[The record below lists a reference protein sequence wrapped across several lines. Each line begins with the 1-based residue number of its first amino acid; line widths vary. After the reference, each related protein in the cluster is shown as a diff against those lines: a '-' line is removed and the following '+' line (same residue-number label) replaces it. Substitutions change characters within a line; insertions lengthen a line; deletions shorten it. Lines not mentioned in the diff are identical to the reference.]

1 MPDCEYPSALQN
13 SHTPISRKKDFGI
26 GTFVLIIGQ
35 REDAATIF
43 AKTAV
48 AAAAETWAPA
58 AEALTAVA
66 AKGGKRQN
74 LKKKHHPVK
83 KLVLVVV
90 FQHPIPRLTGQGRQQ
105 KRKEATGSILFLKT
119 DRIQISATPGTGT
132 EPSSLEGKRVHFR
145 VWAHLCVF
153 LAYPWFPVTVLQ
165 LCTDEHFTSFKAQCV
180 RYEVE
185 KAMRTMDTSTNVATT
200 VAAGRHFTTY
210 RTTLKASCCWGGGGC
225 GLLPVIWNTVPP
237 RFLNS
242 PRLIH
247 KRNERSGQLRSR
259 YRPGFPVTALSA
271 TGSQMLREEL
281 NEVKKEDPHCNMDDT
296 PNHHFPHGLDSQ
308 VKPDVLPPLSEEFR
322 TQLVQFGYD
331 PPPDLQN
338 FQGALEGDLH
348 HHTPPQYN
356 AHMIDL
362 CNVGFPFYRT
372 VEHFGAQPIK
382 EEPVMPNML
391 WPGPPTFLQTPYP
404 YYPKVHPTLM
414 FPFIMTPNFHFRSS
428 YPLKR
433 PPEPPFQRRRVD
445 EQDENK
451 QKVDRVDVNIQID
464 DSYYVDVGGEQK
476 RWQCPMCDKSYTSK
490 YNLVTHI
497 LGHSGI
503 KPHACSRCGKLF
515 KQLSH
520 LHTHMLT
527 HQGTRPHKCQVCH
540 KAFTQTSHLKRH
552 MMQHSDIKP
561 YSCRICGRGFAYPSE
576 LKVHEAK
583 HENGR
588 ENICIECGLDF
599 PTLAQLKRHL
609 TTHRGPIQYNCTE
622 CDKTFQYP
630 SQLQNHMMKH
640 KDIRP
645 YICTECG
652 MEFVQP
658 HHLKQHSL
666 THKGVKEHK
675 CGICGRE
682 FTLLANMKRHV
693 LIHTNIRAYQ
703 CHLCFKSFVQKQT
716 LKAHMIVHSDVKP
729 FKCKLCGKEFNR
741 MHNLMGHMHLHS
753 DSKPFKCLYC
763 PSKFTLKG
771 NLTRHMKVKHGVM
784 ERGFHSQGLGRE
796 RTRASPMNVPRELEQ
811 EEPFD
816 LSRKG
821 HGKEFS
827 FHSDGESAKGSS
839 CHEEEEDNCYERY
852 SPDVFHSD
860 EQYSKQALPSLAYH
874 KMKESC
880 GDGKRKMLHEK
891 PREMKESQ
899 RKGNQGERDFVG
911 NSEEQVSL
919 SHFENNRL
927 PQPFSDYLYF
937 RHRNKSLKELLERK
951 MDNQAVL
958 LGI

>member
-1 MPDCEYPSALQN
+1 MQEEL
-13 SHTPISRKKDFGI
+13 
-26 GTFVLIIGQ
+26 
-35 REDAATIF
+35 
-43 AKTAV
+43 
-48 AAAAETWAPA
+48 
-58 AEALTAVA
+58 
-66 AKGGKRQN
+66 
-74 LKKKHHPVK
+74 
-83 KLVLVVV
+83 
-90 FQHPIPRLTGQGRQQ
+90 
-105 KRKEATGSILFLKT
+105 
-119 DRIQISATPGTGT
+119 
-132 EPSSLEGKRVHFR
+132 
-145 VWAHLCVF
+145 
-153 LAYPWFPVTVLQ
+153 
-165 LCTDEHFTSFKAQCV
+165 
-180 RYEVE
+180 
-185 KAMRTMDTSTNVATT
+185 KAM
-200 VAAGRHFTTY
+200 
-210 RTTLKASCCWGGGGC
+210 
-225 GLLPVIWNTVPP
+225 
-237 RFLNS
+237 
-242 PRLIH
+242 
-247 KRNERSGQLRSR
+247 
-259 YRPGFPVTALSA
+259 
-271 TGSQMLREEL
+271 
-281 NEVKKEDPHCNMDDT
+281 KKEDPHCNMDNIQSL
-296 PNHHFPHGLDSQ
+296 PFPHCLDPV
-308 VKPDVLPPLSEEFR
+308 VKSDIASPLNEEFR
-322 TQLVQFGYD
+322 AQLAHFGYGS
-331 PPPDLQN
+331 PPDLQN
-338 FQGALEGDLH
+338 FQGSLEGGSRKRKSMPTKMPSAVPLGDSTSPLHRSEDNPAGGSPSLPLIFRHH
-348 HHTPPQYN
+348 HHTQPNYN

-362 CNVGFPFYRT
+362 CNIGFQFYRT
-372 VEHFGAQPIK
+372 LEHFGAQPVK
-382 EEPVMPNML
+382 EEPIKGNVL
-391 WPGPPTFLQTPYP
+391 WPGHTTFLQSPYP
-404 YYPKVHPTLM
+404 YYPKVHPALM
-414 FPFIMTPNFHFRSS
+414 FPFFMPPEFHFRSPF
-428 YPLKR
+428 PLKR
-433 PPEPPFQRRRVD
+433 PPEPPFRSAEL
-445 EQDENK
+445 EQAENK
-451 QKVDRVDVNIQID
+451 QKVERVDVNIQID

-576 LKVHEAK
+576 LKAHESK

-784 ERGFHSQGLGRE
+784 ERGFRSQELGRKQM
-796 RTRASPMNVPRELEQ
+796 RPSQTDAPRSLEQ

-816 LSRKG
+816 LSQKG
-821 HGKEFS
+821 QEKGLS
-827 FHSDGESAKGSS
+827 FQSDGESTKGSS
-839 CHEEEEDNCYERY
+839 CHEEEEDSCYGA
-852 SPDVFHSD
+852 
-860 EQYSKQALPSLAYH
+860 EQYSPAMYHNSNKPCTRQALSSQSGHEMKDFRESYYDGKE
-874 KMKESC
+874 KMMNVRCEERKES
-880 GDGKRKMLHEK
+880 
-891 PREMKESQ
+891 
-899 RKGNQGERDFVG
+899 KGNQSRGERDFV
-911 NSEEQVSL
+911 NNDERCLSF

-927 PQPFSDYLYF
+927 TQSLSDYLYF
-937 RHRNKSLKELLERK
+937 QHRNKSLKELLERK
-951 MDNQAVL
+951 MDKQAVF